1 MRLSHSTFPGFVE
14 AIPETVVERNY
25 LDRFPAF
32 LRKNGKRLVTFK
44 SSILQNVV
52 QRMKRTLSTNIVTA
66 EKDIAQ
72 AIKAPIELLEIPEDF
87 HFYTKPLRH
96 QLLALRYLY
105 THEQAGLLLD
115 PGLGKT
121 KVVLDYIA
129 LMGFEKSFIV
139 APKALMFVW
148 VEEVQKHRPD
158 KTIYVLESTSWLE
171 QIESAKKRLVKYEA
185 ALEGLTKEDD
195 SYKRVRA
202 AYLKA
207 KRDVEYLPDAMA
219 HDLAMAKSADIIVLN
234 YDKASNGVDYL
245 IERFKFDFIA
255 LDEALIKTHNS
266 KRTEAMLKLG
276 SKIPYRVIM
285 SGTLINNST
294 LDAFAPIRFL
304 NPSLVGTAYGRFE
317 YYYAAFAETRT
328 GQRFVVGVGKASS
341 EEIRTILESCCIV
354 MHKEDWLE
362 LPEKKFFPI
371 TCVMSDYQR
380 FVLEDLKSN
389 FITKVED
396 YTIEVANQLSMMVKL
411 SQISN
416 GFLYAY
422 PTKVQSEEDYLLE
435 LFGEEPSEA
444 SGSVPE
450 VQSRSTYYF
459 HDQPK
464 LDALESLIRGTLS
477 GRKAIIW
484 YNCSAEVELITKR
497 LTEMG
502 KTFLV
507 IRGGTKNIGGIVGRF
522 NNDPSYQFLVCQAKS
537 VNYGITVLGAEKL
550 DVEGVEVFL
559 DVDTKVYTHIFYSL
573 NYSLEVY
580 LQQQDR
586 SHRIGQTHEV
596 EYYILL
602 SDSPADRAI
611 YDALQAKLTIRE
623 DMLVDYSRL
632 I

>member
-32 LRKNGKRLVTFK
+32 LRKNGKRLITFK
-44 SSILQNVV
+44 PSILQNVV
-52 QRMKRTLSTNIVTA
+52 KRMKRTLSTNIVTA

-72 AIKAPIELLEIPEDF
+72 AIKSNIDLLEIPEDF
-87 HFYTKPLRH
+87 KFYTNPLRH
-96 QLLALRYLY
+96 QMIALRYLY
-105 THEQAGLLLD
+105 THGQAGLLLD

-121 KVVLDYIA
+121 KIVLDYIA

-139 APKALMFVW
+139 GPKALMFVW
-148 VEEVQKHRPD
+148 VEEVAKHRPD
-158 KTIYVLESTSWLE
+158 KTIHVLESTSWVE
-171 QIESAKKRLVKYEA
+171 QIASAKKRFEKYEL
-185 ALEGLTKEDD
+185 ALEGMDKQDP
-195 SYKRVRA
+195 SYKKTRA
-202 AYLKA
+202 AWLKA
-207 KRDVEYLPDAMA
+207 KRDIDYLPDAMA
-219 HDLAMAKSADIIVLN
+219 RDIAQAKLADIVVVN

-245 IERFKFDFIA
+245 MKHFKFDFIA

-276 SKIPYRVIM
+276 STIPYRTIM

-317 YYYAAFAETRT
+317 YYYAAYAEAR
-328 GQRFVVGVGKASS
+328 GGHKFVVGVSKSNS
-341 EEIRTILESCCIV
+341 EEIRSILEACCIV
-354 MHKEDWLE
+354 MHKEEWLD

-371 TCVMSDYQR
+371 VCPMSDTQR
-380 FVLEDLKSN
+380 FILDDLKSN
-389 FITKVED
+389 LFTKIGD
-396 YTIEVANQLSMMVKL
+396 YTVEIANPLSMMIKL

-422 PTKVQSEEDYLLE
+422 HTVVKSEEDYLCD
-435 LFGEEPSEA
+435 LFGESLSEA
-444 SGSVPE
+444 PEEVSEAVP
-450 VQSRSTYYF
+450 RATYYF
-459 HDQPK
+459 NEQPK
-464 LDALESLIRGTLS
+464 LDALESLIQGSLKS
-477 GRKAIIW
+477 RKSIIW
-484 YNCSAEVELITKR
+484 YNCSAEVDLITER
-497 LTEMG
+497 LSQMG
-502 KTFLV
+502 KSFLV
-507 IRGGTKNIGGIVGRF
+507 IRGGTKDIGGIVSKF
-522 NNDPSYQFLVCQAKS
+522 NKDPAYQFLICQAKS
-537 VNYGITVLGAEKL
+537 VNYGITVLGAEAM
-550 DVEGVEVFL
+550 DRDGVEVFT
-559 DVDTKVYTHIFYSL
+559 DIDTKVYTHIFYSL

-596 EYYILL
+596 EYYILI

-611 YDALQAKLTIRE
+611 YDALQAKMVIRD